1 MYCALNEN
9 SVFAP
14 RLYRTPDEI
23 KEEIGGIKDRIEEV
37 NERLNIRELMD
48 SILSGDEVGA
58 DECSEVSALL
68 ESALEALDELRE
80 LNNILDELK
89 AELVEVIRL

>member
-14 RLYRTPDEI
+14 RIYRTPNEIRKEIWDI
-23 KEEIGGIKDRIEEV
+23 KERIEEV

-48 SILSGDEVGA
+48 NILSGEEVGA
-58 DECSEVSALL
+58 EECSEVSALL

-80 LNNILDELK
+80 LNGMLDELK
-89 AELVEVIRL
+89 AELLEVIRQ